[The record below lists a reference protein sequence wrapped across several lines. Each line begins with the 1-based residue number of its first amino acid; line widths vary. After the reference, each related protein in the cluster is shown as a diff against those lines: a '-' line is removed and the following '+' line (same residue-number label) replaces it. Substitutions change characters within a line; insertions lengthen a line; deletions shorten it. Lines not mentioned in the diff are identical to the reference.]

1 MTEGKQQHALR
12 VCVFVVHISN
22 DFPCWVNIMQIKV
35 LLDLTK
41 QVIFHSS

>member
-1 MTEGKQQHALR
+1 MTEGKQQHALCA
-12 VCVFVVHISN
+12 CVFVAHISN